1 VGRSYASRQII
12 HRLIFLL
19 IYSRD
24 AEPEV
29 SCTSITSEPGSKQHN
44 IAPLL
49 CNYELDNSHGTFVIF
64 KLDK

>member
-1 VGRSYASRQII
+1 M

-29 SCTSITSEPGSKQHN
+29 SCTSITSETGSKQHN